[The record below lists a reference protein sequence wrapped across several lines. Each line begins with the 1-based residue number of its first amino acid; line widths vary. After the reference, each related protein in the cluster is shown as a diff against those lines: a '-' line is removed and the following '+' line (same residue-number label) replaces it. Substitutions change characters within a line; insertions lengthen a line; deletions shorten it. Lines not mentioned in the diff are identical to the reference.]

1 MLIVTVFN
9 TNHFPKNTQM
19 LAELTFIKH
28 WKTVLVFLTITW
40 LIQVKDGKLLD
51 EMAVSVTG
59 LANKVGRADVCH
71 TGAKPIS

>member
-1 MLIVTVFN
+1 
-9 TNHFPKNTQM
+9 M

-28 WKTVLVFLTITW
+28 WNFFFLLTITW

-59 LANKVGRADVCH
+59 LANKVGWADVCH
-71 TGAKPIS
+71 TGAKPVS